1 MLPPA
6 TAPVDAELTQLV
18 PFDVNTLPAVPGARN
33 VKFGVVP
40 PLDVI
45 GAEAV
50 TAVTVPPLL
59 VELIVWFG
67 QVPVM
72 VTLVPATKAGVDV
85 PVPPLSTSKT
95 PPSVTTP
102 VVAVEGVKPVVPPLK
117 EDTPAAIAPI

>member
-45 GAEAV
+45 GEEAV

-67 QVPVM
+67 QVPVI
-72 VTLVPATKAGVDV
+72 VTLVP
-85 PVPPLSTSKT
+85 
-95 PPSVTTP
+95 
-102 VVAVEGVKPVVPPLK
+102 
-117 EDTPAAIAPI
+117 